1 MYHTKNER
9 MLIMKKFLSI
19 LLLSVFI
26 IGVAGCSSSK
36 VETVSKT
43 EMESENSIED
53 TSTGESPYDSS
64 DLKQLTSDEVPV
76 YVDWLKSKAETYNS
90 KKEEYDYEFIIDDFE
105 RLVKGKYNNLKYYD
119 ELEEI
124 YNFCVENREEGAK
137 LREPIQKQIDE
148 SNAEAARKAEQ
159 SKQELVSKL
168 AEESRLAEE
177 SKLAEESRLA
187 EESKQTLITEA
198 QNSVKITKLAV
209 STPNSAGGV
218 DVYLNFYNNS
228 DKTIKYANFRVE
240 AYNAVDDPVSCE
252 IRGNSVAGL
261 QYTGPVYG
269 YTYSDTDI
277 YWDCIWYNSTIKYC
291 KLVEATIDYM
301 DGTSV
306 TIDEDY
312 IGYLF

>member
-1 MYHTKNER
+1 ME
-9 MLIMKKFLSI
+9 KFLSI

-43 EMESENSIED
+43 EMESRI
-53 TSTGESPYDSS
+53 
-64 DLKQLTSDEVPV
+64 
-76 YVDWLKSKAETYNS
+76 AE
-90 KKEEYDYEFIIDDFE
+90 E
-105 RLVKGKYNNLKYYD
+105 
-119 ELEEI
+119 
-124 YNFCVENREEGAK
+124 
-137 LREPIQKQIDE
+137 
-148 SNAEAARKAEQ
+148 
-159 SKQELVSKL
+159 SKL
-168 AEESRLAEE
+168 AEESRLAEESKLAEESRIAEE

-261 QYTGPVYG
+261 KYTGPVYG